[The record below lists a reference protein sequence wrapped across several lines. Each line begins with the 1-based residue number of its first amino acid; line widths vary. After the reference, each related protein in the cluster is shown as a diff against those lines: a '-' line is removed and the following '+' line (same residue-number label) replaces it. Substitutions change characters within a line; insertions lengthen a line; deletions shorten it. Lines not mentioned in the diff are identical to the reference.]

1 LSSVST
7 ADKNG
12 VPNVVPINFMKILD
26 DETILASAVFMTK
39 TFNNL
44 KENPVCAL
52 SVWEGFA
59 GYQFKGSVAILT
71 DGSVFRETKSWT
83 EEEGKKLGLP
93 LQSKGAIVIR
103 INEIFSVSPGA
114 EAGKKSPDQ
123 SPYFINACCFGP
135 ASSGV
140 PRNHCILQHLGFNQ
154 CKMSPK
160 VLVSIFQIA
169 DSRLVSIS
177 CGLESAICNRL
188 HCLMSSYERHPNDRP
203 DAKQKKAI

>member
-1 LSSVST
+1 MAKMTKEMQEMFNRVGIKQLAT

-26 DETILASAVFMTK
+26 EETILASAVFMAK

-59 GYQFKGSVAILT
+59 GYQFKGSAAIIT
-71 DGSVFRETKSWT
+71 DGPVFKETQSWT

-103 INEIFSVSPGA
+103 ITEIFSVSPGA
-114 EAGKKSPDQ
+114 DAGKK
-123 SPYFINACCFGP
+123 
-135 ASSGV
+135 
-140 PRNHCILQHLGFNQ
+140 
-154 CKMSPK
+154 
-160 VLVSIFQIA
+160 IA
-169 DSRLVSIS
+169 
-177 CGLESAICNRL
+177 
-188 HCLMSSYERHPNDRP
+188 
-203 DAKQKKAI
+203 